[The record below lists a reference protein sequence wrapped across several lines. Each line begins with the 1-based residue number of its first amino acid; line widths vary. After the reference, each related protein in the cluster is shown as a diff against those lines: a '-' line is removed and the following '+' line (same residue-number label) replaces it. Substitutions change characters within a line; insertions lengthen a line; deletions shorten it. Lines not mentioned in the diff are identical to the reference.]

1 MSKTIPT
8 NQNDITERVEKTSL
22 VDADQ
27 FLISDS
33 ADNSILKRVQK
44 SNVIPVASET
54 VAGIVERAT
63 DAEASAGTDTERFIT
78 PAQLSSYGGGIGMVS
93 NLGNFTRT
101 TSDATGSQAYPHGLG
116 TTPKLL
122 TIKAVATSGQAS
134 WSEGYVDDDT
144 DNACFWKDN
153 GVGYDQYDGT
163 RVIRID
169 NGSGVGWLGAV
180 TSMDSTNFTISWTR
194 NLTGLNITILW
205 IAQA

>member
-33 ADNSILKRVQK
+33 ADSSILKRVQK

-78 PAQLSSYGGGIGMVS
+78 PAQLSSYGGGTGMVS
-93 NLGNFTRT
+93 NLGSISRLT
-101 TSDATGSQAYPHGLG
+101 TDSTGTQNVAHGLG
-116 TTPKLL
+116 VDPK
-122 TIKAVATSGQAS
+122 TIIFKGVIQADGDG
-134 WSEGYVDDDT
+134 WSDGFTDDDLNDKCMYKEPSQNT
-144 DNACFWKDN
+144 AIDDT
-153 GVGYDQYDGT
+153 YSI
-163 RVIRID
+163 RVID
-169 NGSGVGWLGAV
+169 SGGNGWYGQVSAV
-180 TSMDSTNFTISWTR
+180 DTTNFTISWSKQ
-194 NLTGLNITILW
+194 NTGENIQVIW